1 MWCDIYST
9 VALVTFLYS
18 TNHLLH
24 LNASIERMIVDISMD
39 ILLTP
44 DSKTDNVLYISY
56 IYSSTI
62 YMYIL
67 YNKQGADITSKCL
80 NSRSTTKLV
89 CFFNT
94 LLALLWVSTVYG
106 TDFVQG
112 LLQKKNYLL
121 VLNANCS
128 SISAI
133 SWHFYRKSTK
143 TYPGSLT
150 TNRFLC

>member
-24 LNASIERMIVDISMD
+24 LNASIARMIVDISMY

-112 LLQKKNYLL
+112 LLQKKKLFIG
-121 VLNANCS
+121 A
-128 SISAI
+128 
-133 SWHFYRKSTK
+133 
-143 TYPGSLT
+143 
-150 TNRFLC
+150 